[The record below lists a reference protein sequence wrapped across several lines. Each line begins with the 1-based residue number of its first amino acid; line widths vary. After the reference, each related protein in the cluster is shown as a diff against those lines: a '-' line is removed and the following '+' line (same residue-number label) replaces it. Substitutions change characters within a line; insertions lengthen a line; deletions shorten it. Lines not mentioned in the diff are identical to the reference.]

1 MDDLSHAV
9 DELSVGE
16 GETDTAL
23 DDYNLPL
30 LEAECDPQLKGVI
43 TESARRTLGA
53 GLQQGLSMEETRSC
67 VIRALET
74 LIDYINSTTSQVDDL
89 RYETDFS
96 EHTSTSGH
104 CKVEQ
109 DFLTFVSGM
118 SVTISTDPVRGIC

>member
-9 DELSVGE
+9 DELSVEE

-30 LEAECDPQLKGVI
+30 LEAECDAQLKGVI

-118 SVTISTDPVRGIC
+118 SVTISIDPVRGIC